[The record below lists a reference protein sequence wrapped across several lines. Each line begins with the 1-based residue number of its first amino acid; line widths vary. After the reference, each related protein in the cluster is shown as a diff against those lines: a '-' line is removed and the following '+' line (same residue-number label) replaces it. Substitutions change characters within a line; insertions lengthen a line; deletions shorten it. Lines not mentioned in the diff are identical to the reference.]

1 MNLIKIRN
9 YHKFHLRKSLSYNTI
24 VNAKPPRRFEFHHHF
39 YCVIFYSLI
48 FCCKDISRKYIPG
61 IDIQSSTGLVPFDL
75 GIFIFYGQHISIT
88 YRRSAYTCKTKLKT
102 NYLVCFLSKM
112 DALSS
117 I

>member
-1 MNLIKIRN
+1 MNLIIRN

-39 YCVIFYSLI
+39 YCVIFDSLI

-75 GIFIFYGQHISIT
+75 GIFIFYGQHIYPLHIVEVLIHVKQSLRLIT
-88 YRRSAYTCKTKLKT
+88 WFAFCPKWML
-102 NYLVCFLSKM
+102 
-112 DALSS
+112 
-117 I
+117 